1 MQKILLTLAIIA
13 LSSLTALGQP
23 SLSPKRIVYNGD
35 TGIFFIRKQEVA
47 LLQLIKQGEGY
58 KKENARLLDYQMNCD
73 RQLDME
79 RKSYDTLYLNFL
91 EATDLASEFQTK
103 YEKEWGLHQLTKKEL
118 SDEVNRKIRW
128 RKTALWL
135 GVGNLALGGTIL
147 YLIKN

>member
-1 MQKILLTLAIIA
+1 M
-13 LSSLTALGQP
+13 TALGQP

-73 RQLDME
+73 RQLDTE

>member
-1 MQKILLTLAIIA
+1 M
-13 LSSLTALGQP
+13 TALGQP
-23 SLSPKRIVYNGD
+23 PLSPKRIIYNGD

>member
-1 MQKILLTLAIIA
+1 MQKILLTLAIIV

-23 SLSPKRIVYNGD
+23 PLSPKRIIYNGD

>member
-1 MQKILLTLAIIA
+1 MI
-13 LSSLTALGQP
+13 ALGQP
-23 SLSPKRIVYNGD
+23 SLSPKRIVFNSD

-58 KKENARLLDYQMNCD
+58 KKENAHLLDYQINSD
-73 RQLDME
+73 RQLDAE
-79 RKSYDTLYLNFL
+79 RKAYDTLYVKFD
-91 EATDLASEFQTK
+91 EMSGLAEEYKSA

-135 GVGNLALGGTIL
+135 GFSNLTLATGI
-147 YLIKN
+147 YFLIK

>member
-73 RQLDME
+73 RQLDAE

>member
-1 MQKILLTLAIIA
+1 M
-13 LSSLTALGQP
+13 TALGQP

-47 LLQLIKQGEGY
+47 LLQIIKQGEGY
-58 KKENARLLDYQMNCD
+58 KKENAHLLDYQMNCD
-73 RQLDME
+73 RQLDAE

-91 EATDLASEFQTK
+91 EATDLAGEFQTK

-118 SDEVNRKIRW
+118 SDEVGRKIRW

-135 GVGNLALGGTIL
+135 GVGNLALGGTIF

>member
-1 MQKILLTLAIIA
+1 MAIIV

-23 SLSPKRIVYNGD
+23 PLSPKRIVYNGD

-47 LLQLIKQGEGY
+47 LLQIIKQGEGY

-73 RQLDME
+73 RQLDAE
-79 RKSYDTLYLNFL
+79 RKSYDTLYHNFL
-91 EATDLASEFQTK
+91 EATDLAGEFQVK

-118 SDEVNRKIRW
+118 SDEVDRKIRW

-135 GVGNLALGGTIL
+135 GVGNLALGGTIF

>member
-118 SDEVNRKIRW
+118 NDEVNRKIRW

>member
-1 MQKILLTLAIIA
+1 MI
-13 LSSLTALGQP
+13 ALGQP

-47 LLQLIKQGEGY
+47 LLQIIKQGEGY

-73 RQLDME
+73 RQLDAE

-91 EATDLASEFQTK
+91 EATDLAGEFQVK

-118 SDEVNRKIRW
+118 SDEVDRKIRW

-135 GVGNLALGGTIL
+135 GVGNLALGGTIF

>member
-1 MQKILLTLAIIA
+1 M
-13 LSSLTALGQP
+13 TALGQP

-58 KKENARLLDYQMNCD
+58 KKENTRLLDYQINCD
-73 RQLDME
+73 RQLDAE
-79 RKSYDTLYLNFL
+79 RKIYDTLYVKFL
-91 EATDLASEFQTK
+91 ESTNLADEFQVK

-118 SDEVNRKIRW
+118 SDEINRKICW

-135 GVGNLALGGTIL
+135 GVGDLALGGIVF
-147 YLIKN
+147 YFIKR

>member
-47 LLQLIKQGEGY
+47 LLQLIKHGEGY

-73 RQLDME
+73 RQLDAE

-135 GVGNLALGGTIL
+135 GVGNLALGGTIF

>member
-1 MQKILLTLAIIA
+1 MQKILLTLAIIV

-73 RQLDME
+73 RQLDAE

-135 GVGNLALGGTIL
+135 GVGNLALGGTIF

>member
-1 MQKILLTLAIIA
+1 MI
-13 LSSLTALGQP
+13 ALGQP

-47 LLQLIKQGEGY
+47 LLQIIKQGEGY

-73 RQLDME
+73 RQLDAE

-91 EATDLASEFQTK
+91 EATDLAGEFQTK

-118 SDEVNRKIRW
+118 SDEVDRKIRW

-135 GVGNLALGGTIL
+135 GVGNLALGGTIF

>member
-1 MQKILLTLAIIA
+1 M
-13 LSSLTALGQP
+13 TALGQP

-73 RQLDME
+73 RQLDAE

>member
-1 MQKILLTLAIIA
+1 M
-13 LSSLTALGQP
+13 TALGQP

-47 LLQLIKQGEGY
+47 LLQIIKQGEGY
-58 KKENARLLDYQMNCD
+58 KKENAYLLDYQMNCD
-73 RQLDME
+73 RQLDAE

-91 EATDLASEFQTK
+91 EATDLAGEFQTK

-135 GVGNLALGGTIL
+135 GVGNLALGGTIF

>member
-1 MQKILLTLAIIA
+1 MRKILLTLAIIV

-47 LLQLIKQGEGY
+47 LLQIIKQGEGY
-58 KKENARLLDYQMNCD
+58 KKENAHLLDYQMNCD
-73 RQLDME
+73 RQLDAE

-91 EATDLASEFQTK
+91 EATDLAGEFQTK

-118 SDEVNRKIRW
+118 SDEVGRKIRW

-135 GVGNLALGGTIL
+135 GVGNLALGGTIF